1 MKFLTKMHSFFD
13 VFLGVGTFWVGFF
26 FCGDIPSQLHR
37 CGGNDGFG
45 RYAQVRGVFFCFEHK
60 ASEDSR
66 WWAMYKRFQIAGLEN
81 C

>member
-1 MKFLTKMHSFFD
+1 M
-13 VFLGVGTFWVGFF
+13 FLGWEPFGSTVFSVEIF
-26 FCGDIPSQLHR
+26 PSQLHR

-45 RYAQVRGVFFCFEHK
+45 RYAQVRGDLFCFEHK
-60 ASEDSR
+60 ASEDSC